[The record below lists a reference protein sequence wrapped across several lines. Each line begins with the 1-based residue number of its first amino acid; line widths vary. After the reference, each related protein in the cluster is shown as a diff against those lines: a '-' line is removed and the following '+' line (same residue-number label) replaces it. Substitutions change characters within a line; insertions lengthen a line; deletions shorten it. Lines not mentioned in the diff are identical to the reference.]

1 MKRLFLINDTIENKI
16 SYYLL
21 AAFLIALPFD
31 HFYSEWL
38 FIVFCLHTLIYAS
51 KSSLW
56 KLKDK
61 KIWIIGS
68 LFFLSALALLFSRY
82 KSEGTKDAIQ
92 QISFFLFPAF
102 LAINNLNI
110 RKYKYK
116 LLELFA
122 ITCTAVVFYL
132 LLETFKVLLYFHLPL
147 TSILSTPFLNG
158 NFTSP
163 IDVHPTYFAI
173 YVLLSICIF
182 INLSFRMGAPK
193 YRYIIFCIV
202 LLAGLIQL
210 SARAPLLAAEIIFI
224 FAIPVFLLKN
234 KDKIVFSLCAIFVSL
249 LFIIGVSQTESLK
262 KRYWT
267 DLENDL
273 SYYQDP
279 GDLTESRLMRWDLEW
294 QLIRNS
300 PFIGYGSG
308 SEKDILKDKYFEN
321 KYFRSFLLGLNA
333 HNQYLSFMLNEGVI
347 GLFLYLSVIIYGL
360 SKAVRGK
367 DFLLTCFITI
377 LIVVSFSENIL
388 DVSKGV
394 LFYSFFFPL
403 FLFTLNAK
411 DGYPKNN
418 SFGQPQFD

>member
-21 AAFLIALPFD
+21 AAFLIALPFN

-38 FIVFCLHTLIYAS
+38 FIIFCLHTLIYIR
-51 KSSLW
+51 KNSLS

-68 LFFLSALALLFSRY
+68 LFFLSASALLFSRY
-82 KSEGTKDAIQ
+82 KSQGTKDAMQ
-92 QISFFLFPAF
+92 QIAFFLFPAF
-102 LAINNLNI
+102 LAISNLNI

-116 LLELFA
+116 LLELFG
-122 ITCTAVVFYL
+122 ITCTVVVLYL
-132 LLETFKVLLYFHLPL
+132 LLETYKVILYFHLPL
-147 TSILSTPFLNG
+147 ASILSTPFLNQ

-163 IDVHPTYFAI
+163 IDVHPTYFAM

-182 INLSFRMGAPK
+182 INLSFRREAPK
-193 YRYIIFCIV
+193 NRYIIFCIV

-224 FAIPVFLLKN
+224 FGIPVFLLNKKN
-234 KDKIVFSLCAIFVSL
+234 KIVFSLCAIFVSL
-249 LFIIGVSQTESLK
+249 LFFISVSQTQSLR

-294 QLIRNS
+294 QLISNS
-300 PFIGYGSG
+300 PLIGYGSG
-308 SEKDILKDKYFEN
+308 SEKDILKEKYFEN
-321 KYFRSFLLGLNA
+321 KYYRSFLLGLNA

-347 GLFLYLSVIIYGL
+347 GLFLYLCVIIYGL

-367 DFLLTCFITI
+367 DFLLGCFIII

-403 FLFTLNAK
+403 FLFTLNVK
-411 DGYPKNN
+411 GGYAKNN

>member
-16 SYYLL
+16 SFYLL
-21 AAFLIALPFD
+21 SAFLIALPFN

-38 FIVFCLHTLIYAS
+38 FIVFCLHTLIYVS
-51 KSSLW
+51 KSSLS

-68 LFFLSALALLFSRY
+68 LFFLSASALLFSPY
-82 KSEGTKDAIQ
+82 KSEGTKDAMQ
-92 QISFFLFPAF
+92 QIAFFLFPAF

-116 LLELFA
+116 LLELFG
-122 ITCTAVVFYL
+122 ITCTAIVLYL
-132 LLETFKVLLYFHLPL
+132 FFETFKVMLYFHLPV
-147 TSILSTPFLNG
+147 TSILSTPFLNH

-163 IDVHPTYFAI
+163 IDVHPTYFSM

-182 INLSFRMGAPK
+182 IYLCSRQGARK
-193 YRYIIFCIV
+193 HRYIIYCVILF
-202 LLAGLIQL
+202 AGLIQL
-210 SARAPLLAAEIIFI
+210 SARAPFLAAEIIFI

-234 KDKIVFSLCAIFVSL
+234 KNKIVFSLSAILVSL
-249 LFIIGVSQTESLK
+249 LFFISVSETQSLR

-294 QLIRNS
+294 QLISNS
-300 PFIGYGSG
+300 PFVGYGSG
-308 SEKDILKDKYFEN
+308 SEKYILKEKYFEN
-321 KYFRSFLLGLNA
+321 KYYRSFLLGLNA

-347 GLFLYLSVIIYGL
+347 GLFLYLSVIIYGF
-360 SKAVRGK
+360 SQAVRGK
-367 DFLLTCFITI
+367 DFLLACFIII
-377 LIVVSFSENIL
+377 LVVVSFSENIL

-403 FLFTLNAK
+403 LLFTKNVK
-411 DGYPKNN
+411 GDCPKNN
-418 SFGQPQFD
+418 SFGQP